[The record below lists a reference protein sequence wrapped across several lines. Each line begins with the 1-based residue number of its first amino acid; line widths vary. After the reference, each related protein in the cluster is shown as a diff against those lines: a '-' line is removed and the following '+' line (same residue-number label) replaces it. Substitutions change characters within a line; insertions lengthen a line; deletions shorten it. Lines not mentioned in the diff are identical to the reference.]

1 MKIYPPQNHHNN
13 VRKRRERF
21 TFVVMRDVPIRY
33 GVEEFVEGTVHR
45 GQKRLANTKDVPIR
59 YRKKEFV

>member
-1 MKIYPPQNHHNN
+1 
-13 VRKRRERF
+13 
-21 TFVVMRDVPIRY
+21 MRDVPIRY

-59 YRKKEFV
+59 YRKKDFV